1 MVSVTAEVAS
11 NVTELQE
18 NGSTYS
24 GTLTAPTSRSSEETS
39 VYDVEVTATGDNGAS
54 STETRELIVRGNS
67 LFPLEVLVTKPTGEE
82 IGTVNEETL
91 IDIDLGSSNDFEL
104 ILSLQE
110 WSRDRFYYEHR
121 LFVPNTEY
129 GGIIKEIEVRTSSN
143 EIIMR
148 GPAWRQLLQKKIVK
162 PPSDDFH
169 LILNGELNEVTRELI
184 GNRFGSLFFVPEI
197 DTGVIISNWQIDRY
211 VTLYD
216 ALMKLYESVNYKLQM
231 RYIQPEGLD
240 YGYVELQAVPVVDY
254 SDDLEYSQDGNV
266 NFTVK
271 DYRNGINHLIC
282 IGEGQNEERITL
294 DLFIQE
300 DGRIGHEQFYFG
312 LDECEEVYEYTSAD
326 LDELLKGGT
335 ERLQELRNY
344 KQVDVF
350 VDDIDLDIGDI
361 VSGYEEVTDTRVI
374 KPIVQKILK
383 IQNGKLEIEY
393 KVKGDD

>member
-1 MVSVTAEVAS
+1 MVKASLDDMREV
-11 NVTELQE
+11 
-18 NGSTYS
+18 
-24 GTLTAPTSRSSEETS
+24 
-39 VYDVEVTATGDNGAS
+39 
-54 STETRELIVRGNS
+54 I
-67 LFPLEVLVTKPTGEE
+67 VTKPSGEE
-82 IGTVNEETL
+82 IGNINEETL
-91 IDIDLGSSNDFEL
+91 MDIDLGSLNNFEL

-121 LFVPNTEY
+121 LFIPNTEY
-129 GGIIKEIEVRTSSN
+129 GGIIKEIEVRTASN

-148 GPAWRQLLQKKIVK
+148 GPTWRQLLQKKIVK
-162 PPSDDFH
+162 PPSDDPY
-169 LILNGELNEVTRELI
+169 LILNGELNKVTRELI
-184 GNRFGSLFFVPEI
+184 GNRFGSLIFVPEI
-197 DTGVIISNWQIDRY
+197 DTGMTVSNWQVDRY

-216 ALMKLYESVNYKLQM
+216 ALVKLYKSVDYKIQI

-266 NFTVK
+266 NFAVR
-271 DYRNGINHLIC
+271 DYRNGINHLVC
-282 IGEGQNEERITL
+282 IGKGQNEERITL

-300 DGRIGHEQFYFG
+300 DGSIGQEQFYFD
-312 LDECEEVYEYTSAD
+312 LDEHEAVYEYTSANP
-326 LDELLKGGT
+326 DELLKGGS

-361 VSGYEEVTDTRVI
+361 VSGYEEVTDTRVV

-383 IQNGKLEIEY
+383 VQNGKLEIEY

>member
-1 MVSVTAEVAS
+1 MVSVTTSVAGDA
-11 NVTELQE
+11 TELQE
-18 NGSTYS
+18 NDSLYS
-24 GTLTAPTSRSSEETS
+24 GTLTAPTSRSSEETT

-54 STETRELIVRGNS
+54 STETRELIVKGSS
-67 LFPLEVLVTKPTGEE
+67 LFPLEVIVTKPTGEE
-82 IGTVNEETL
+82 IGTINEETL
-91 IDIDLGSSNDFEL
+91 IDIDLGNTNDFEM
-104 ILSLQE
+104 ILNLQE
-110 WSRDRFYYEHR
+110 WSKDKFYYEHR
-121 LFVPNTEY
+121 LFISNTEY

-162 PPSDDFH
+162 PPSEDSH

-184 GNRFGSLFFVPEI
+184 GNRFGSLVFVPEI
-197 DTGVIISNWQIDRY
+197 DTGVTVSNWQVDRY
-211 VTLYD
+211 VSLYD
-216 ALMKLYESVNYKLQM
+216 ALVKLYESVQYKLQI

-266 NFTVK
+266 NFVVQ

-282 IGEGQNEERITL
+282 IGKGQNEERITL
-294 DLFIQE
+294 DLFVQE
-300 DGRIGHEQFYFG
+300 DGSIGQEQFYFG
-312 LDECEEVYEYTSAD
+312 LDECEAVYEYTSAD
-326 LDELLKGGT
+326 PEELLKGGT

-361 VSGYEEVTDTRVI
+361 VSGYEEVTDTRVV